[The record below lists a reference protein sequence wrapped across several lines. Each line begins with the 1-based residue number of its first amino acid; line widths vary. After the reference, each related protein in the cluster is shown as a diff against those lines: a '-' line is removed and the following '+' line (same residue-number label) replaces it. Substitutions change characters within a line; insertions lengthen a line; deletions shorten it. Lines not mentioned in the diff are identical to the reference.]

1 MKATDYNFKTLKP
14 DDLNLKIDLKDYNL
28 GWYKERID
36 RSLINLDANFTVV
49 NIEPDTIKFKISKLK
64 NQL

>member
-1 MKATDYNFKTLKP
+1 VKAKDYNFKTLKP